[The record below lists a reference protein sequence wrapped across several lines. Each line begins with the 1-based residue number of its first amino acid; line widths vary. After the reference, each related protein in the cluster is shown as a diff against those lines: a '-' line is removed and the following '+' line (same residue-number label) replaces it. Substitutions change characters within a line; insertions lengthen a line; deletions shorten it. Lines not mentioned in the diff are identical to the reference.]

1 MPGRRVTPDHINERR
16 SYPCEERQPSSGSRR
31 PRSSSRRA
39 ADAQAARP
47 RPGRRP
53 RGRAGVRC
61 RAASASS
68 AAAPPDFA
76 PFARTWAGHDESLV
90 IHANGQFL
98 LTVWNSGDPASSS
111 GNLTSTPGDEAIG
124 EATQA
129 TAEPPVPKGGRI
141 IISLDAQTDSVSVS
155 AVNFDSETVRNVS
168 FCGPEAPPATAE
180 PNQAGRGP
188 CWAVLG
194 ASP

>member
-1 MPGRRVTPDHINERR
+1 M
-16 SYPCEERQPSSGSRR
+16 
-31 PRSSSRRA
+31 RRA
-39 ADAQAARP
+39 PAVIGAAAATVIIIAAC
-47 RPGRRP
+47 G
-53 RGRAGVRC
+53 GCSGGSASAGKTF
-61 RAASASS
+61 ASS

-124 EATQA
+124 EVTQA

-141 IISLDAQTDSVSVS
+141 VISLDAQTDSVSVS
-155 AVNFDSETVRNVS
+155 AVNFDSETVHNVS
-168 FCGPEAPPATAE
+168 FCGPEAPPSY
-180 PNQAGRGP
+180 
-188 CWAVLG
+188 CG
-194 ASP
+194 A

>member
-1 MPGRRVTPDHINERR
+1 VRRAPGIIGVAAATVIIA
-16 SYPCEERQPSSGSRR
+16 SCGGCSGGSGSAGKTPTR
-31 PRSSSRRA
+31 PTPASGSA
-39 ADAQAARP
+39 P
-47 RPGRRP
+47 
-53 RGRAGVRC
+53 
-61 RAASASS
+61 ASASS

-76 PFARTWAGHDESLV
+76 PFARAWAGHDESLV

-129 TAEPPVPKGGRI
+129 TAEPPVPKGERI

-168 FCGPEAPPATAE
+168 FCGPQAPPSY
-180 PNQAGRGP
+180 
-188 CWAVLG
+188 CG
-194 ASP
+194 A